1 MRTSLSFVSFV
12 LFVAALTASAPSLGQ
27 TGQRREELPRNQTSG
42 VANPVANG
50 VFKVVSVDSY
60 SRTVQ
65 MQGAPGT
72 IDVYVG
78 EGIYS
83 LSKLKPGDQIQVN
96 FLVPDG
102 KSNKISA
109 AGIWPVKQPK

>member
-1 MRTSLSFVSFV
+1 MRTSLTFLAFV
-12 LFVAALTASAPSLGQ
+12 LVVAALTASSPSSAQ
-27 TGQRREELPRNQTSG
+27 KREGLPRNQPNGG

-60 SRTVQ
+60 ARTVK
-65 MQGAPGT
+65 MEGAAGT

-78 EGIYS
+78 EGVYGI
-83 LSKLKPGDQIQVN
+83 SKLKPGDQIQVN

-102 KSNKISA
+102 LSNKLSA
-109 AGIWPVKQPK
+109 AGIWPVKASK